1 MPKIIV
7 KKSGPLKGTVKV
19 SGAKNSV
26 LPIMAASL
34 LAQDKCTLEEI
45 PGLRDVDVMAEV
57 LTSLGSDIKKNS
69 DGILEINS
77 AKIDNYEAPYDLI
90 KKMRASFLVIG
101 PLLARMGKARVS
113 LPGGCAIGARPIDLH
128 LKGLSALGAK
138 INLGHGYVEATA
150 DKLIGDKIYLDFP
163 SVGATENI
171 MMAASMAEGQTII
184 QNAAE
189 EPEIV
194 DLANFL
200 NSLGANIKGAGTDTI
215 KIQGVKELGGSKHT
229 VIPDRIEAGTYM
241 VAAAITGGDITVKNA
256 LTDHLKPMIAKLKEA
271 GAEIEENGDHVRVRA
286 ANGIKAIDVKTL
298 PYPGFPTDMQSQF
311 MALLSVAQG
320 TSVIIE
326 TVFENRFMHVS
337 ELNRMGANIKIEGHS
352 AVVQGVKALEGAQVR
367 ATDLRA
373 GAALILA
380 GLVAEGQTEISDIYH
395 IDRGYVEIE
404 NKLKSL
410 GANIERIEN
419 HGNDSEDR
427 KSVV

>member
-1 MPKIIV
+1 LSKILV
-7 KKSGPLKGTVKV
+7 RKSGPLKGTVKV

-34 LAQDKCTLEEI
+34 LSHDKCILEEI
-45 PGLRDVDVMAEV
+45 PGLRDVEVMSEV
-57 LTSLGSDIKKNS
+57 LASLGADVKKNS
-69 DGILEINS
+69 EGILEINS
-77 AKIDNYEAPYDLI
+77 SKIDNYEAPYDLI

-113 LPGGCAIGARPIDLH
+113 LPGGCAIGSRPIDLH

-150 DKLIGDKIYLDFP
+150 DKLVGDKIYLDFP

-171 MMAASMAEGQTII
+171 MMAACLAEGQTII

-215 KIQGVKELGGSKHT
+215 RIKGVKELGGTRHT

-241 VAAAITGGDITVKNA
+241 VAAAITGGDITIKNA
-256 LTDHLKPMIAKLKEA
+256 LPDHLKPMIAKLKEC
-271 GAEIEENGDHVRVRA
+271 GAIVEENGDHVRVNA
-286 ANGIKAIDVKTL
+286 SNGITAVDIKTL

-311 MALLSVAQG
+311 MALLSVAEG

-337 ELNRMGANIKIEGHS
+337 ELNRMGANIKIEGRS
-352 AVVQGVKALEGAQVR
+352 AVVQGVKVLEGAQVR

-380 GLVAEGQTEISDIYH
+380 GLVADGITEISDVYH

-404 NKLKSL
+404 QKLRSL
-410 GANIERIEN
+410 GANIERVE
-419 HGNDSEDR
+419 
-427 KSVV
+427 

>member
-1 MPKIIV
+1 LPKIIV
-7 KKSGPLKGTVKV
+7 QKSGPLKGTVKI

-34 LAQDKCTLEEI
+34 LAQDKVILEDI
-45 PGLRDVDVMAEV
+45 PGLRDVEVISEV
-57 LTSLGSDIKKNS
+57 LASLGSNVRKNE

-77 AKIDNYEAPYDLI
+77 SGINNSEAPYDLI
-90 KKMRASFLVIG
+90 RKMRASFLVIG

-138 INLGHGYVEATA
+138 IDLGHGYVEAQA
-150 DKLIGDKIYLDFP
+150 DKLVGDKIYLDFP

-171 MMAASMAEGQTII
+171 MMAATMAEGQTII

-200 NSLGANIKGAGTDTI
+200 NGIGANIKGAGTDTI
-215 KIQGVKELGGSKHT
+215 KIQGVKELGGTRHT

-241 VAAAITGGDITVKNA
+241 AAAAITGGDVTIKNA
-256 LTDHLKPMIAKLKEA
+256 LSDHLKPMIAKLKEC
-271 GAEIEENGDHVRVRA
+271 GVDVFENGDQLRVIA
-286 ANGIKAIDVKTL
+286 SNGINAVDLKTL

-311 MALLSVAQG
+311 MTLLSVARG

-337 ELNRMGANIKIEGHS
+337 ELVRMGANIKIEGHS
-352 AVVQGVKALEGAQVR
+352 AVVQGVKTLEGAQVR

-380 GLVAEGQTEISDIYH
+380 GLVAEGTTEISDTHH

-404 NKLKSL
+404 SKLRSL
-410 GANIERIEN
+410 GANIERVE
-419 HGNDSEDR
+419 
-427 KSVV
+427 

>member
-1 MPKIIV
+1 MAKIV
-7 KKSGPLKGTVKV
+7 VRKSGPLVGTVKV

-34 LAQDKCTLEEI
+34 LAQDKCTLEDI
-45 PGLRDVDVMAEV
+45 PGLRDVDVMSEV
-57 LTSLGSDIKKNS
+57 LSSLGSDVKKRA
-69 DGILEINS
+69 DGIIEINS
-77 AKIDNYEAPYDLI
+77 AKLDNFEAPYDLI

-128 LKGLSALGAK
+128 LKGLNALGAK

-171 MMAASMAEGQTII
+171 MMAATMAEGQTII

-215 KIQGVKELGGSKHT
+215 KIQGVKELGGTRHT

-241 VAAAITGGDITVKNA
+241 VAAAISGGDITIKNA
-256 LTDHLKPMIAKLKEA
+256 LPDHLKPMIAKLKEC
-271 GAEIEENGDHVRVRA
+271 GIEIEEHGDHLRVDGRK
-286 ANGIKAIDVKTL
+286 GIKAIDVKTL

-311 MALLSVAQG
+311 MSLLTVAQG
-320 TSVIIE
+320 TSVLIE

-337 ELNRMGANIKIEGHS
+337 ELTRMGANIKIEGHS

-380 GLVAEGQTEISDIYH
+380 GLVAEGETEISDIYH
-395 IDRGYVEIE
+395 IDRGYVDIE
-404 NKLKSL
+404 KKLKSL
-410 GANIERIEN
+410 GANIERIE
-419 HGNDSEDR
+419 
-427 KSVV
+427 

>member
-7 KKSGPLKGTVKV
+7 RKSGPLKGAVKI

-34 LAQDKCTLEEI
+34 LAQDKVILEDI
-45 PGLRDVDVMAEV
+45 PALRDVEVISEV
-57 LTSLGSDIKKNS
+57 LSSLGADVKKHS
-69 DGILEINS
+69 DGIIEINS
-77 AKIDNYEAPYDLI
+77 SNIDNSEAPYDLI

-101 PLLARMGKARVS
+101 PLLARMGRARVS

-138 INLGHGYVEATA
+138 IELGHGYVEAQA

-171 MMAASMAEGQTII
+171 MMAATMADGQTII

-215 KIQGVKELGGSKHT
+215 KIQGVKELGGTRHT
-229 VIPDRIEAGTYM
+229 VIPDRIETGTYM
-241 VAAAITGGDITVKNA
+241 VAAAITGGDVTIKNA
-256 LTDHLKPMIAKLKEA
+256 LTDHLKPMIAKLKEC
-271 GAEIEENGDHVRVRA
+271 GVEIYENGDEIRVNA
-286 ANGIKAIDVKTL
+286 SNGINAIDIKTL

-311 MALLSVAQG
+311 MSLLSVAKG

-352 AVVQGVKALEGAQVR
+352 AVVQGVGVLEGAQVR

-380 GLVAEGQTEISDIYH
+380 GLVAEGTTEINDIHH
-395 IDRGYVEIE
+395 IERGYVGIE
-404 NKLKSL
+404 NKLRSL
-410 GANIERIEN
+410 GANIERME
-419 HGNDSEDR
+419 
-427 KSVV
+427 